1 MNEIYSRNNIMGYFF
16 FCIVCLD
23 QNFLM
28 ILFDF
33 LSQQLNDI
41 GILFNI
47 DLYIYIYILC
57 LA

>member
-1 MNEIYSRNNIMGYFF
+1 MKYTVEIILWVTF

-47 DLYIYIYILC
+47 DLNIPIYIYILC